1 MWRFAVADRRTT
13 NRSAL
18 VFGIFFIVAGVAFLL
33 DRLDVWNLRVR
44 YLAPVLLIAIGI
56 AILLGGRGSKSSGG
70 S

>member
-1 MWRFAVADRRTT
+1 VAERET

-33 DRLDVWNLRVR
+33 DRLEVWDLQAR
-44 YLAPVLLIAIGI
+44 YLLPILLIVLGI
-56 AILLGGRGSKSSGG
+56 AVLIGGRSPRSGQR

>member
-1 MWRFAVADRRTT
+1 VADRRTT